1 MPKSQKK
8 QAEKQNDFKKSR
20 LKLGKG
26 KKPASNA
33 VDTSFKAH
41 SIALPTQS
49 ITVDKSQAGPSTKRR
64 HTIQDLLSLVKHYSP
79 SSRKDAIAGLREL
92 LQAHSDLM
100 LSTTSSVIPECCRL
114 VADEDASVRKA
125 SIEFLDWYLSRLPNA
140 SIIPHA
146 ATIMLFA
153 TSAQTHIFPEI
164 RIDAIKFM
172 TVLLSVCPEMV
183 ISRGPSGHSQRVLHG
198 YLSLLVGNVGA
209 KDSSATPTST
219 TILSAQSKLIV
230 ITSLALFLEKSRA
243 VQYEAGSLWF
253 LRNSFRT
260 RQSYNAFTSLFYP
273 LHHDSRQISGTQPE
287 VIRRE
292 TEPWLTSTS
301 WDLQEIQDSIGG
313 VVPTQSDPSIEMDL
327 EVMIEA
333 ERSLH
338 HVLIELFLE
347 YSPAAFTSFDKPAAS
362 LELRLIHSTIKLAHA
377 LYASPALLENTTSPL
392 AAHLQD
398 ILIRLSLYLPIA
410 RDVPI
415 RHSEIS
421 GMLLEM
427 NIIFSK
433 LSTMLILA
441 SPATELQSSMT
452 RRSLHDKF
460 LPRLLSWVL
469 QTLKGDVTVDMP
481 MGSAIPESTL
491 HALLPT
497 LWISLQPS
505 ENREIPSPESVL
517 RILVDQVQR
526 EGLSN
531 ATRASIIRIFII
543 IAMLQ
548 KEPEYQ
554 GGFRIAHNNNSRGL
568 IEPSGVK
575 PAKALDV
582 EEAIL
587 HIPRLLWSCGAGSPQ
602 TSQALLSGLL
612 ICAQRR
618 ALDWS
623 PSTVSQL
630 SQRLIPYF
638 MVNHPTKGP
647 IMGPFAKLN
656 GNADC
661 LQIQKLALDL
671 VFALGHYGSNH
682 RRVDTP
688 LTQRDPNLEH
698 LYRSVS
704 EAVKNTVH
712 KTYWDSLQVF

>member
-64 HTIQDLLSLVKHYSP
+64 HTIQDLLSLP
-79 SSRKDAIAGLREL
+79 EIDAIAGLREL

-505 ENREIPSPESVL
+505 ENREVPSPESVL
-517 RILVDQVQR
+517 RILVDQGAKR
-526 EGLSN
+526 
-531 ATRASIIRIFII
+531 RFI
-543 IAMLQ
+543 
-548 KEPEYQ
+548 KRHTSFNHPHFYHNCHEPEYQ

-602 TSQALLSGLL
+602 TSQASQALLSGLL